1 MVILFLFS
9 RSSWLESPTPW
20 VNMGD
25 DIHGYCKKISII
37 VVVLHRVI
45 FFRGVENTN
54 QVLYVCPMSLLFP
67 VWTTPEREKYHR
79 AMHQRALS

>member
-45 FFRGVENTN
+45 FFRGVENTR
-54 QVLYVCPMSLLFP
+54 
-67 VWTTPEREKYHR
+67 ERKKLYHR